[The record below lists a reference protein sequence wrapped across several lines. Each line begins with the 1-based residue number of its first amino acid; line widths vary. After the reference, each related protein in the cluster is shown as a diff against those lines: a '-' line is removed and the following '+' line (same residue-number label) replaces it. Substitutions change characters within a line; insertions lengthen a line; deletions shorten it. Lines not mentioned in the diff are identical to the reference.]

1 LSLRVEL
8 DTEDIDLAAL
18 PRFQRASLYAQRWLT
33 LALWLGGLALLMLLV
48 ALCVPDTVWRPLL
61 CNCGAALLLLA
72 AGLQSAWWV
81 AYWRCAALHVPATAW
96 PPWLWQRLPSEHGE
110 TELPEASQ
118 STIDD
123 RGAWV
128 WLSGLSLLA
137 LLAIMGGWDL
147 SLTGVTLGP
156 AGYLAGGT
164 MLLVAFGLLV
174 LERSCTSVATA
185 ECPEAAG
192 LARLARVVI
201 VTWLLAAFGLF
212 FSAEGIDWPV
222 RLAVLAGLLPALVAM
237 ELMLRAVLSVF
248 SPYRARLE
256 PRLLAD
262 SVVAGLARWH
272 PHPLRTL
279 QDDVQT
285 RFGIDLRQVWAF
297 HFIRRAVLPV
307 LALIGLVGWLL
318 SGLCE
323 IPIDG
328 RGIYERLGKPVAVLG
343 PGLHA
348 GLPWPL
354 GRVVPVE
361 NGVVHALAI
370 SLSSDRASAPEG
382 SPAEGPAPA
391 SANRLWDASH
401 INEKSQLIAS
411 GQDGRQSFQVINMDV
426 RFMYRIALT
435 DEAALAATYHSV
447 DVPILMR
454 STANRV
460 LVHDFASRTL
470 DSVLGE
476 QRAVLAREIGN
487 TVQADLIRLAS
498 GVEILATVIEAIH
511 PPAGAANAYH
521 AVQAAQITV
530 KALSARERGQ
540 AADQTNMAQLQ
551 ASIVKDKATA
561 AARETRAGAE
571 AAGLRFAAEQ
581 QAYRRAGQAFLL
593 EQYFSRLGQGL
604 AQARAVILDHRL
616 GGGSA
621 PTIDLRNYAPPL
633 DSATPSKAGQ

>member
-1 LSLRVEL
+1 MRVDL
-8 DTEDIDLAAL
+8 DTEDINLEAL
-18 PRFQRASLYAQRWLT
+18 LRFQRASFYAQRLLT
-33 LALWLGGLALLMLLV
+33 LATWLGGLALVMLLV
-48 ALCVPDTVWRPLL
+48 ALWVPDTVWRPLL

-81 AYWRCAALHVPATAW
+81 AYWRCAARHVPATAW
-96 PPWLWQRLPSEHGE
+96 PTWLWHRLPWDHGE

-118 STIDD
+118 GTVDD

-128 WLSGLSLLA
+128 WLSGPSLLA
-137 LLAIMGGWDL
+137 LLAIMGGWNV
-147 SLTGVTLGP
+147 SLTGVALGQ
-156 AGYLAGGT
+156 AGYLASGT
-164 MLLVAFGLLV
+164 TLLVAFGLLV
-174 LERSCTSVATA
+174 LERSFASVAEA
-185 ECPEAAG
+185 ECPEAPG
-192 LARLARVVI
+192 IARLARVAI
-201 VTWLLAAFGLF
+201 VTLLLAAFGLF
-212 FSAEGIDWPV
+212 FSAEGNDWPA
-222 RLAVLAGLLPALVAM
+222 RLAVLAGLLPALVAL

-248 SPYRARLE
+248 SPHQARLE

-262 SVVAGLARWH
+262 SVVAGLVRWH
-272 PHPLRTL
+272 PHPLQTL

-297 HFIRRAVLPV
+297 AFMRRAVLPV
-307 LALIGLVGWLL
+307 LLLIVLVGWLL

-370 SLSSDRASAPEG
+370 SLSSDRAGAQEVSE
-382 SPAEGPAPA
+382 AEGPAPA

-401 INEKSQLIAS
+401 ISEKSQLIAS
-411 GQDGRQSFQVINMDV
+411 GQDGRQSFQVVNMDV
-426 RFMYRIALT
+426 RFVYRIALT
-435 DEAALAATYHSV
+435 DDAALAATYHSV
-447 DVPILMR
+447 DVPTLMR

-470 DSVLGE
+470 DGVMGE

-487 TVQADLIRLAS
+487 TVQADLTRLAS

-521 AVQAAQITV
+521 SVQAAQITV
-530 KALSARERGQ
+530 KAMSARERGR
-540 AADQTNMAQLQ
+540 AADQTNTAQLQ
-551 ASIVKDKATA
+551 ASMAKDKATA
-561 AARETRAGAE
+561 AAREARAGAE

-604 AQARAVILDHRL
+604 SNARAVILDHRL
-616 GGGSA
+616 GGGNV
-621 PTIDLRNYAPPL
+621 PTIDLRNYVPPI
-633 DSATPSKAGQ
+633 DSVAPSKAGQ

>member
-1 LSLRVEL
+1 LRVDL
-8 DTEDIDLAAL
+8 DTEDINLEAL
-18 PRFQRASLYAQRWLT
+18 PRFQRASFYAQRLLT
-33 LALWLGGLALLMLLV
+33 LAAWLAGLALVMLLV

-96 PPWLWQRLPSEHGE
+96 PPWLWQRLPWDHGE
-110 TELPEASQ
+110 TELPEESQ
-118 STIDD
+118 GTVDENI
-123 RGAWV
+123 AWAL
-128 WLSGLSLLA
+128 LSGLVLLA
-137 LLAIMGGWDL
+137 LLAIVGGWNW
-147 SLTGVTLGP
+147 SLTGVALGQV
-156 AGYLAGGT
+156 GYLASGT
-164 MLLVAFGLLV
+164 ALLVAFGLLV
-174 LERSCTSVATA
+174 LERSCVSVAEA

-192 LARLARVVI
+192 LARLVRVAI
-201 VTWLLAAFGLF
+201 VTWLLAACGLWF
-212 FSAEGIDWPV
+212 NAASNDWPAKLV
-222 RLAVLAGLLPALVAM
+222 VLAGLLPALVAM
-237 ELMLRAVLSVF
+237 ELMLRALLSVF
-248 SPYRARLE
+248 SPHRPGLE

-262 SVVAGLARWH
+262 SAVAGLIRWH
-272 PHPLRTL
+272 PHPLQTL
-279 QDDVQT
+279 QDDVQN

-297 HFIRRAVLPV
+297 AFMRRAVLPV
-307 LALIGLVGWLL
+307 LSLIVLIGWLL

-323 IPIDG
+323 IPLDG

-370 SLSSDRASAPEG
+370 SLSSDRAGAPEV

-401 INEKSQLIAS
+401 VTEKSQLIAS

-426 RFMYRIALT
+426 RFIYRIALT

-447 DVPILMR
+447 DVPTLIR

-470 DSVLGE
+470 DGVLGE

-487 TVQADLIRLAS
+487 TVQADLTRLAS
-498 GVEILATVIEAIH
+498 GVEILMTVIEAIH
-511 PPAGAANAYH
+511 PPAAAANAYH

-530 KALSARERGQ
+530 KALSARERGR

-551 ASIVKDKATA
+551 ASMVRDQATA
-561 AARETRAGAE
+561 AAREARAGAA
-571 AAGLRFAAEQ
+571 AAGLQFAAEQ

-604 AQARAVILDHRL
+604 ANARAVILDHRL
-616 GGGSA
+616 GRGSA
-621 PTIDLRNYAPPL
+621 PTIDLRNYAPPT
-633 DSATPSKAGQ
+633 DSVAPGKAGQ

>member
-1 LSLRVEL
+1 MRVDL
-8 DTEDIDLAAL
+8 DTEDINLEAL

-33 LALWLGGLALLMLLV
+33 LAAWLGGLALVMLLV
-48 ALCVPDTVWRPLL
+48 ALYVPDTIWRPLL

-81 AYWRCAALHVPATAW
+81 AYWRCAALRVPATAW
-96 PPWLWQRLPSEHGE
+96 PPWLWQRLPWDHGE
-110 TELPEASQ
+110 TELPEASRG
-118 STIDD
+118 TVDD

-137 LLAIMGGWDL
+137 LLAIMGGWNL
-147 SLTGVTLGP
+147 SLTGGALGQ
-156 AGYLAGGT
+156 AGYVASGT
-164 MLLVAFGLLV
+164 TLLIAFGLLV
-174 LERSCTSVATA
+174 LERSCASVAEA

-192 LARLARVVI
+192 IARLARVAI
-201 VTWLLAAFGLF
+201 VTLLLAAFGLF
-212 FSAEGIDWPV
+212 FSAEGNNWPA
-222 RLAVLAGLLPALVAM
+222 RLAVLAGLLPALVAL
-237 ELMLRAVLSVF
+237 ELMLHAVLSVF

-256 PRLLAD
+256 PHLLAD
-262 SVVAGLARWH
+262 SAVAGLVRWH

-279 QDDVQT
+279 QDDVQN

-297 HFIRRAVLPV
+297 AFMRRAVLPV
-307 LALIGLVGWLL
+307 LALIGFVGWLL

-354 GRVVPVE
+354 GRVAPVE
-361 NGVVHALAI
+361 NGVVHTLAI
-370 SLSSDRASAPEG
+370 ALSSDRAGVPEV

-401 INEKSQLIAS
+401 VSEKSQLIAS
-411 GQDGRQSFQVINMDV
+411 GQDGRQSFQVLNMDV
-426 RFMYRIALT
+426 RFVYRIALT

-447 DVPILMR
+447 DVPTLMR

-470 DSVLGE
+470 DGVLGE

-487 TVQADLIRLAS
+487 TVQAELTRLAS
-498 GVEILATVIEAIH
+498 GVEILATMIEAIH

-530 KALSARERGQ
+530 KALSARERGR

-551 ASIVKDKATA
+551 ASMVRDQATA
-561 AARETRAGAE
+561 AAREARAGAE
-571 AAGLRFAAEQ
+571 AAGRRFAAEQ
-581 QAYRRAGQAFLL
+581 QAYHRAGQAFLL

-604 AQARAVILDHRL
+604 ANARAVILDHRL
-616 GGGSA
+616 GGGNA
-621 PTIDLRNYAPPL
+621 PTIDLRNYAPPI
-633 DSATPSKAGQ
+633 DSVAPSKAGQ